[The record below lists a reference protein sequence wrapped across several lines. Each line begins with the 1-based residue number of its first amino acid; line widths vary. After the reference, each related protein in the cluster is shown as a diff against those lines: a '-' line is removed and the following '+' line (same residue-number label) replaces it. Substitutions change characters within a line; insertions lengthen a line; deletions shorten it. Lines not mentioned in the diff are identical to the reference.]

1 LAMPKRR
8 NSKFQTFSGI
18 NMTPLMDLTFLLLIV
33 FMITAPVLEYSVD
46 VSPPE
51 MEAEEIEE
59 ENSLII
65 GLNREGEILFENTEI
80 GSEDL
85 HSKLAEISETAPSTN
100 ILIRADHRRPYGE
113 VVTILR
119 TAKKAG
125 LSNIALVTK
134 TEE

>member
-1 LAMPKRR
+1 MPKRR